1 MTDAEL
7 EELLRRPET
16 PEEKVALD
24 KLPSDPEHVL
34 DQALSRAVDPPPKL

>member
-7 EELLRRPET
+7 KEILRRAEA

>member
-7 EELLRRPET
+7 EELLEQPET
-16 PEEKVALD
+16 PEEKAALD
-24 KLPSDPEHVL
+24 KLARDPEHVL